1 MQRLTE
7 NKVILVVRNTR
18 LDDLV
23 VRFNSVSQAQFYV
36 EHLGADFGDY
46 RAEHTRYHQAVR
58 QTENHLQRLGRV
70 QVVHRS
76 FLPTFVFGEHDT
88 VVVVGQ
94 DGLVANTVKYL
105 DGQPVIGVNPDP
117 ERWDGKL
124 LPFKVDDLPVIVPET
139 WNHRRPRKTVTM
151 AQATLNNGQRLY
163 AVNDLFIGPKS
174 HTSVRYSIQTVS
186 QQETQ
191 SSSGIIVSTG
201 LGSTGWLASILTGA
215 QGIASAASGSTNP
228 EPPKHP
234 SHKPIA
240 WDAPRLVFSVREPFP
255 SRTTAAS
262 LLFGDITPDQPLT
275 LISQTA
281 ENAVI
286 FSDGIEADYIEFNSG
301 TRATISIAD
310 KHGTLVV

>member
-23 VRFNSVSQAQFYV
+23 IRFNSVSQAQFYV

-105 DGQPVIGVNPDP
+105 DGQPVIGTGFKMVYDGHSQLQSGPLPAGNPGEFDVITCQDLDSG
-117 ERWDGKL
+117 ELQQFKL
-124 LPFKVDDLPVIVPET
+124 AYD
-139 WNHRRPRKTVTM
+139 
-151 AQATLNNGQRLY
+151 
-163 AVNDLFIGPKS
+163 
-174 HTSVRYSIQTVS
+174 
-186 QQETQ
+186 
-191 SSSGIIVSTG
+191 
-201 LGSTGWLASILTGA
+201 
-215 QGIASAASGSTNP
+215 
-228 EPPKHP
+228 
-234 SHKPIA
+234 
-240 WDAPRLVFSVREPFP
+240 
-255 SRTTAAS
+255 
-262 LLFGDITPDQPLT
+262 
-275 LISQTA
+275 
-281 ENAVI
+281 
-286 FSDGIEADYIEFNSG
+286 
-301 TRATISIAD
+301 
-310 KHGTLVV
+310 